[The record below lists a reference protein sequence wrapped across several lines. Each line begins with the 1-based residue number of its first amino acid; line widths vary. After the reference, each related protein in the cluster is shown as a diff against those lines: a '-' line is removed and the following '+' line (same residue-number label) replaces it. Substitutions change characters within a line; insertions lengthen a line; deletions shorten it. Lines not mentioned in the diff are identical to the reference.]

1 MNLFSDNLHMAQ
13 RHVRALI
20 RQPWWIVVTLIQPII
35 WLVLF
40 GGLFTTMENS
50 PGWPEG
56 ISFREFI
63 IPGVIVM
70 TAFFSA
76 GWGGMSMIEDINRG
90 IIDRFL
96 VSPAIRSSI
105 INGAMLAS
113 FLTIAIQSLIVLG
126 LGAIMGASYPGGP
139 LGMLLLIVIAGIV
152 GFGFGAFS
160 YGLAL
165 IIRKEESLIAMMQ
178 FLLLPLT
185 FLAASFIPLALAP
198 DWIAE
203 VAKFNPVN
211 WAIEAGRSALLD
223 DSPDWGLITT
233 RTGLLLAFAALMAA
247 FATRAFSSYQRTV

>member
-1 MNLFSDNLHMAQ
+1 MNAMLDTWHMAQ
-13 RHVRALI
+13 RHIRALL

-40 GGLFTTMENS
+40 GGLFETMENT

-56 ISFREFI
+56 VSFLEFI
-63 IPGVIVM
+63 TPGVIVM

-76 GWGGMSMIEDINRG
+76 GWGGMSMIEDLNRG

-96 VSPAIRSSI
+96 VSPAKRSSI
-105 INGAMLAS
+105 IMGALLQSALS
-113 FLTIAIQSLIVLG
+113 VSIQSVIVLV
-126 LGAIMGASYPGGP
+126 LALIMGASYPNGIGG
-139 LGMLLLIVIAGIV
+139 LILLILIAALV

-160 YGLAL
+160 NGLAL

-185 FLAASFIPLALAP
+185 FMAAAFIPLDLAP
-198 DWIAE
+198 DWIGS

-211 WAIEAGRSALLD
+211 WGIEAGRSAAMD
-223 DSPDWGLITT
+223 PSPDWGLITS
-233 RTGLLLAFAALMAA
+233 RVGLLIVFGALMAT
-247 FATRAFSSYQRTV
+247 FATRAFRSYQRTV